1 MKILINTPRLIPQG
15 GVANHYLGL
24 RPYWNENVKYNV
36 VGKRNG
42 HVGSGKYWLVYDIF
56 KFILKII
63 IFRPD
68 IILLNP
74 SLASGALKRDDIFL
88 KIATIFHKKVTVFFH
103 GFDFEYSKQI
113 YAENFARKFNK
124 ASSFIVLSHAIRN
137 TLINLG
143 INRHIY
149 LSTTKVEDSL
159 IKDFNIN
166 SRKGQINSILFLAR
180 ITEAKGIFIA
190 LDAFRI
196 IQKEY
201 PHLSL
206 HVVGDGSALNNAKNY
221 CSENNINNV
230 IFLGSLSGNKLISEF
245 SNADLYLFPTYHA
258 EGMPTSVLEAMA
270 FGLPVITRPVGG
282 LVDFFENGKMGMMV
296 DSLKAEDFATEIEK
310 LITKPQTLKE
320 ISIYNHNYAIK
331 HFLASN
337 VARNIETILKTTINQ
352 QKIK

>member
-74 SLASGALKRDDIFL
+74 SLSPNALKRDCIFL
-88 KIATIFHKKVTVFFH
+88 KIATSFKKKVSVFFH
-103 GFDFEYSKQI
+103 GFNKSNIPLLNTD
-113 YAENFARKFNK
+113 ALARDLNK
-124 ASSFIVLSHAIRN
+124 CTCIFVLAHEFTEIIQSWGVKVPIHL
-137 TLINLG
+137 T
-143 INRHIY
+143 
-149 LSTTKVEDSL
+149 TTKVDDNL
-159 IKDFNIN
+159 INDFNISIRTGDVKN
-166 SRKGQINSILFLAR
+166 ILFLAR
-180 ITEAKGIFIA
+180 ITEEKGIFIA
-190 LDAFRI
+190 LDTFKI
-196 IQKEY
+196 LYTQHDK
-201 PHLSL
+201 LTL
-206 HVVGDGSALNNAKNY
+206 HVVGDGPDYSKAKIY
-221 CSENNINNV
+221 CHNNNIKNV
-230 IFLGSLSGNKLISEF
+230 TFHGKLSGKQLIQAYKD
-245 SNADLYLFPTYHA
+245 ADLYIFPSYH

-282 LVDFFENGKMGMMV
+282 LVDFFENGKMGMMI

-310 LITKPQTLKE
+310 FLTEPQTLKE

-337 VARNIETILKTTINQ
+337 VAHGIEAILKTTINQ
-352 QKIK
+352 QR